1 MYRHYSEEIEK
12 GRKGL
17 SRIINDP
24 KYLELIDRFQVNED
38 VRERI
43 RKTSFSSRS
52 TFSSKVH
59 DIWPSSRN
67 VVEMVIDADEIVIK
81 WFLLLDSVS
90 SSWEQFYSRVLQQL
104 DDRVLKRF
112 NIDRYRYYG
121 QFDLSEM
128 TDKEMVTLVDDVID
142 VERFPPRAYNKNYW
156 DWEEFRWMEN
166 FHEWEQFRQT
176 VSLYTLSAGY
186 DLERFPD
193 ALLEVIPSI
202 PFIFASSRF
211 ISIMTG
217 RDETEVLN
225 EIIQENGVERFF
237 DEIPIMKKE
246 NDVRESLIREKI
258 KVENELSRIK
268 ERIRHQDTKMD
279 ILADSFGMNLPEYE
293 VQDRISKCNDT
304 EHWTILGRLESV
316 VGKDLS
322 ILDEI
327 GKTGLP
333 NPYRDLMNKEFGVF
347 ISEKEV
353 PNIKTIENLID
364 TIIAHKR
371 FIEQF
376 KDAVT
381 NGSKLDLLQ
390 ENDPYDLD
398 VRIKEIER
406 SHHCSVDRYSICSLD
421 DLKQYV
427 QNVILKEERI
437 KHEYLEDLIDF
448 LTENLV
454 LERGEVTLDRDIITD
469 LDPLSWVE
477 LFFGVEDR
485 YGIKISD
492 GESMAIHTVRDLFN
506 LIYEKLSS

>member
-1 MYRHYSEEIEK
+1 MYSENEIEK
-12 GRKGL
+12 GKKGL

-43 RKTSFSSRS
+43 RKTSFSSRP
-52 TFSSKVH
+52 TFTSKVH
-59 DIWPSSRN
+59 DIWPGSRN

-90 SSWEQFYSRVLQQL
+90 SSWEQFDSRILQQL
-104 DDRVLKRF
+104 DDKVLKRF
-112 NIDRYRYYG
+112 NIDRYRHFG
-121 QFDLSEM
+121 QFDLSGM

-142 VERFPPRAYNKNYW
+142 VEKYPPRAYNKNYW
-156 DWEEFRWMEN
+156 DWEEFRWVEN
-166 FHEWEQFRQT
+166 FREWEHFRQT

-193 ALLEVIPSI
+193 ALLEVIPSL
-202 PFIFASSRF
+202 PFIFASSRY

-217 RDETEVLN
+217 RDETEVFN
-225 EIIQENGVERFF
+225 EIIHEYGVERFF
-237 DEIPIMKKE
+237 DEIPIMIKE

-258 KVENELSRIK
+258 KVESELSRIK

-279 ILADSFGMNLPEYE
+279 ILADSFGMNLPECE
-293 VQDRISKCNDT
+293 VQDRISKCNDA

-316 VGKDLS
+316 VGKELS

-327 GKTGLP
+327 SKTGLP

-353 PNIKTIENLID
+353 PHIKTVENLID

-390 ENDPYDLD
+390 ENDPYDLV
-398 VRIKEIER
+398 VRVIEIER
-406 SHHCSVDRYSICSLD
+406 SRHCTVRGNISSLD
-421 DLKQYV
+421 DLKQ
-427 QNVILKEERI
+427 NVIVQEDRK

-448 LTENLV
+448 LQIFL
-454 LERGEVTLDRDIITD
+454 
-469 LDPLSWVE
+469 
-477 LFFGVEDR
+477 
-485 YGIKISD
+485 Y
-492 GESMAIHTVRDLFN
+492 
-506 LIYEKLSS
+506 